1 MRKEIVIVGIV
12 LLVAGAVVSIIPFQ
26 EAYQVQEPYTF
37 TETKADLYTQLA
49 IEPLHSWTRPILAA
63 DDQIGFWLDLDLST
77 TSVIEI
83 KIYGDNSPC
92 IFDVSGTRFT
102 HKVYLTDA
110 DKWHIDMINND
121 LFTTSTV
128 SGDVWVRHTVTGYNE
143 VTEYR
148 TVFLLMTYGIFTSIV
163 GVAVIAVGLV
173 VKSTIPKSPR
183 NS

>member
-1 MRKEIVIVGIV
+1 MKKEIVIVGIV

-26 EAYQVQEPYTF
+26 EAYQVQEPYTY

-49 IEPLHSWTRPILAA
+49 IEPQHSWTRPILAA
-63 DDQIGFWLDLDLST
+63 DDQIGFWLDLDLTT
-77 TSVIEI
+77 TSAIQI

-102 HKVYLTDA
+102 QKVYLTDA

-121 LFTTSTV
+121 WFTTSTV
-128 SGDVWVRHTVTGYNE
+128 SGDIWVRHTVTGYNE

-148 TVFLLMTYGIFTSIV
+148 TVFPLMTYGIFTSIV

-173 VKSTIPKSPR
+173 VKSTIPKITKE
-183 NS
+183 